1 MPASTRSSPSA
12 AGSSNRRGADAH
24 RGRRVDVRGAG
35 VDRARPVL
43 RAAGGIGIAAE
54 PDRLRPL
61 RPGRSGEP
69 ALRGARQLRR
79 TPAHA
84 DLLEGAVEHHL
95 FRRRRGAAVDRGF
108 AGRRAAARLR
118 PGARQGLLPHR
129 AVRAGGHHPGGG
141 GGDLALPLPH
151 QLWPG
156 ELGPGA
162 PGRRAGRL
170 AGRPAVGDAD
180 DHRLRGV
187 EEFRLQHGDPAR
199 RPAGGPAR
207 ALRGRAHRRCLD
219 LAADPAHHPAVAG
232 AGAAGGVGDHGVGL
246 LPALRR
252 ALCHDP
258 GRPAAVDGE
267 RAVPDVR
274 GRLQVVEPGAGV
286 GRGLHAVPGH
296 PGRDHPAAA
305 GRPQAGPGMSR
316 PVGGTRFQAFLVN
329 GALALF
335 ALLALAP
342 LAWMV
347 SVSFMPM
354 GEASRFPPPL
364 LPTAVTLDN
373 YRELFT
379 RTGIGRAF
387 ANSLVVSIAITVGS
401 LLVNA
406 AAGYAFAKLRFRGR
420 ERLFQLMLAALVVPA
435 QVAMLPLFLLMKELG
450 LVNSLGGVVVPA
462 LAGVFGIFLVRQY
475 ARSIPDAL
483 VEAARIDG
491 AGELRIFLQVV
502 LPMLRPVLVTLAI
515 FTFMAAWNDFMW
527 PLIVLADQQ
536 QYTLPVALAALSR
549 EHIMD
554 VEMMMAGAVVTV
566 LPVLLLFLAL
576 QRWYMQGLLLG
587 SVKG

>member
-1 MPASTRSSPSA
+1 
-12 AGSSNRRGADAH
+12 
-24 RGRRVDVRGAG
+24 
-35 VDRARPVL
+35 
-43 RAAGGIGIAAE
+43 
-54 PDRLRPL
+54 
-61 RPGRSGEP
+61 
-69 ALRGARQLRR
+69 
-79 TPAHA
+79 
-84 DLLEGAVEHHL
+84 
-95 FRRRRGAAVDRGF
+95 
-108 AGRRAAARLR
+108 
-118 PGARQGLLPHR
+118 
-129 AVRAGGHHPGGG
+129 
-141 GGDLALPLPH
+141 
-151 QLWPG
+151 
-156 ELGPGA
+156 
-162 PGRRAGRL
+162 
-170 AGRPAVGDAD
+170 
-180 DHRLRGV
+180 
-187 EEFRLQHGDPAR
+187 
-199 RPAGGPAR
+199 
-207 ALRGRAHRRCLD
+207 
-219 LAADPAHHPAVAG
+219 
-232 AGAAGGVGDHGVGL
+232 
-246 LPALRR
+246 
-252 ALCHDP
+252 
-258 GRPAAVDGE
+258 
-267 RAVPDVR
+267 
-274 GRLQVVEPGAGV
+274 
-286 GRGLHAVPGH
+286 
-296 PGRDHPAAA
+296 
-305 GRPQAGPGMSR
+305 MSR
-316 PVGGTRFQAFLVN
+316 PVGGSRAQALLVN
-329 GALALF
+329 GALLLF
-335 ALLALAP
+335 ALFALAP

-354 GEASRFPPPL
+354 GEGSRFPPPL
-364 LPTAVTLDN
+364 LPGAVTLDN
-373 YRELFT
+373 YRELFA

-387 ANSLVVSIAITVGS
+387 ANSLIVSLAIPLGS
-401 LLVNA
+401 LLVHP

-420 ERLFQLMLAALVVPA
+420 ERLFQLLLAALVVPA